1 MSDEARER
9 LLDHANNRRYNGAL
23 DHFDIDHAVQSQTCS
38 DWLRLT
44 IQLDG
49 SYNIAAIGWEGDGCP
64 VSQATASMLGEHLIG
79 MPLIQAQTISPDD
92 ILNMVGMSLSP
103 QREKCALLSL
113 QVLQE
118 AVSLYMG
125 E

>member
-9 LLDHANNRRYNGAL
+9 LLDHANNRRNDGAL
-23 DHFDIDHAVQSQTCS
+23 EHYDIDYALQSETCS

-49 SYNIAAIGWEGDGCP
+49 SYNIAAVGWEGEGCA
-64 VSQATASMLGEHLIG
+64 VSQASASLLGEYLIGRPVNEVQYLQPQHILEMIG
-79 MPLIQAQTISPDD
+79 MPLSE
-92 ILNMVGMSLSP
+92 
-103 QREKCALLSL
+103 QRERCALFSL

-118 AVSLYMG
+118 GINMYMG
-125 E
+125 L

>member
-9 LLDHANNRRYNGAL
+9 LLDHANNRRNEGPL
-23 DHFDIDHAVQSQTCS
+23 DHYEIEHTVQSKTCS

-44 IQLDG
+44 VQLDG
-49 SYNIAAIGWEGDGCP
+49 SYNIAAIGWEGEGCA
-64 VSQATASMLGEHLIG
+64 VSQASASMLGEHLIG
-79 MPLIQAQTISPDD
+79 MPLIQAQSITPND
-92 ILNMVGMSLSP
+92 ILNMIGMPLSE
-103 QREKCALLSL
+103 QREKCALLGL

-118 AVSLYMG
+118 AVSIYMG

>member
-1 MSDEARER
+1 MSDEAREK
-9 LLDHANNRRYNGAL
+9 LLDHANNRRYQGAL
-23 DHFDIDHAVQSQTCS
+23 NRYDIDHSVQSQTCS

-49 SYNIAAIGWEGDGCP
+49 SYNIAAIGWEGEGCP
-64 VSQATASMLGEHLIG
+64 VSQAAASMLGEHLIG
-79 MPLIQAQTISPDD
+79 MPLIEVNTIRPDD
-92 ILNMVGMSLSP
+92 ILGIVGMSLSP

-118 AVSLYMG
+118 AVSIYMG